1 MPRRFSLK
9 TRLLSLLLS
18 AAMVLMFLPASA
30 FAADDEQVRVG
41 DAWLGSA
48 TRVVSCGEGGTAA
61 YDPDTKT
68 LTLTNVTINHDY
80 NAAIWNTVEGLTIKL
95 VGKNSINSGEQTGI
109 LSMQG
114 CGLLTLTGEEG
125 SLNITTADGQA
136 IYANTGSLLIKD
148 TTVTASTE
156 AFDTC
161 AVSAD
166 LGIEISGST
175 LESAIASG
183 NAIYTPGDLKI
194 ENSNVT
200 TSNDNQNNKGY
211 PAIWSDG
218 DITING
224 GQLKSTCKGG
234 TALGA
239 ASTISITGCTLESAS
254 TDGNAIYTPGDLKIE
269 NSNVTT
275 SNDNTNNNGYPAIWC
290 YGDITINGGQLKST
304 CIGSD
309 ALGAVGALSIT
320 DCNVENKGYYTA
332 LYSGGKMTLT
342 GGSITAEAE
351 NNAIISNSA
360 MTITNATVKA
370 TAQRYDALRASD
382 VMKINGGS
390 ITADA
395 GDNAIISYSAM
406 TITNA
411 TVKATAQ
418 RHNALRASDVMKIN
432 GGRVEA
438 TTVLYDEETYAIH
451 MQPLDD
457 GSNDGRMEIGG
468 GVELYVKGFSGI
480 AVGDEATIADAHIVI
495 DSEDWSIDMPVKFA
509 EGCDI
514 ALALGG
520 DSMES
525 AEPFDWYSMSLEPFT
540 PGTPGGTYRYLELF
554 SGAKHTLRVTNG
566 MISELNGK
574 PYTGNEAEIP
584 AGSPVTLTLTVNED
598 AFTAGEV
605 FSSWTLSPT
614 PRDLQING
622 NVITF
627 TMPAEDVEIRATGD
641 IPPEPGPDAEG
652 SPLFGLALGAVGGT
666 LVGLTFYAA
675 HELGITQ
682 TLRETLPA
690 GAAIPANRGE
700 LALLLWNAADKPEP
714 EKQPAFTDVSDLETA
729 KAAQWAIEAG
739 LMETESSGKF
749 APAKRVT
756 RLKVFRTWKAANH

>member
-9 TRLLSLLLS
+9 VRLLSLLLS

-41 DAWLGSA
+41 DTWLGSA
-48 TRVVSCGEGGTAA
+48 MRSVTCGEGTAT

-68 LTLTNVTINHDY
+68 LTLTKATINHDY
-80 NAAIWNTVEGLTIKL
+80 NAAIWNTVEGLTIEL
-95 VGKNSINSGEQTGI
+95 VGENSINSGEQTGI
-109 LSMQG
+109 LSQEG
-114 CGLLTLTGEEG
+114 CGLLTLTGEG
-125 SLNITTADGQA
+125 SLNITVTGGNA
-136 IYANTGSLLIKD
+136 IFVNTGSLLIKD
-148 TTVTASTE
+148 TTVTVSSGASD
-156 AFDTC
+156 AC
-161 AVSAD
+161 AVTAD
-166 LGIEISGST
+166 YDIEISGST
-175 LESAIASG
+175 LESAIANG
-183 NAIYTPGDLKI
+183 NAIFARGDLKI

-200 TSNDNQNNKGY
+200 TSNDNKNDDGY
-211 PAIWSDG
+211 PAIWCKG

-275 SNDNTNNNGYPAIWC
+275 NSAGNLPAIWSDS
-290 YGDITINGGQLKST
+290 DITINGGQLKST
-304 CIGSD
+304 CTGSD
-309 ALGAVGALSIT
+309 ALGAAGTLSIT
-320 DCNVENKGYYTA
+320 NCNVENKGASA
-332 LYSGGKMTLT
+332 LYSQGEMTLT

-351 NNAIISNSA
+351 YNAIISRSA

-370 TAQRYDALRASD
+370 TAQKY
-382 VMKINGGS
+382 
-390 ITADA
+390 
-395 GDNAIISYSAM
+395 
-406 TITNA
+406 
-411 TVKATAQ
+411 
-418 RHNALRASDVMKIN
+418 NALRASDVMKID

-438 TTVLYDEETYAIH
+438 TTVLYDKETYAIH
-451 MQPLDD
+451 MQPMDD
-457 GSNDGRMEIGG
+457 GSNNGRMEIGG
-468 GVELYVKGFSGI
+468 GVELYAKGFSGI
-480 AVGDEATIADAHIVI
+480 FVGEGATIADAHIVI
-495 DSEDWSIDMPVKFA
+495 DSDDWSIDMPVKFA
-509 EGCDI
+509 EGYDI

-525 AEPFDWYSMSLEPFT
+525 AKPFDWYSMSLEPFT
-540 PGTPGGTYRYLELF
+540 PGTPGTYPYLELF

-566 MISELNGK
+566 TISEMNGK

-614 PRDLQING
+614 PRDLQIDG

-641 IPPEPGPDAEG
+641 IPPEPTPDAEG

-675 HELGITQ
+675 HQLGITQ

-714 EKQPAFTDVSDLETA
+714 ENQPAFTDVSDPETA

>member
-1 MPRRFSLK
+1 MRQKKGMFLMPRRFSLK

-95 VGKNSINSGEQTGI
+95 VGKNSINSGKQTGI

-254 TDGNAIYTPGDLKIE
+254 TDGNAIYTPGDLTIE

-275 SNDNTNNNGYPAIWC
+275 NSAGNLPAIWSDS
-290 YGDITINGGQLKST
+290 DITINGGQLKST
-304 CIGSD
+304 CTGSD
-309 ALGAVGALSIT
+309 ALGAVGTLSIT
-320 DCNVENKGYYTA
+320 NCNVENKGGYTA

-342 GGSITAEAE
+342 
-351 NNAIISNSA
+351 
-360 MTITNATVKA
+360 NATVKA
-370 TAQRYDALRASD
+370 TAQTY
-382 VMKINGGS
+382 
-390 ITADA
+390 
-395 GDNAIISYSAM
+395 
-406 TITNA
+406 
-411 TVKATAQ
+411 
-418 RHNALRASDVMKIN
+418 NALRASDVMKID

-438 TTVLYDEETYAIH
+438 TTFGEEEYAIH
-451 MQPLDD
+451 MEPMAD

-468 GVELYVKGFSGI
+468 GVELYVKGYNGI
-480 AVGDEATIADAHIVI
+480 SVGEGATIEDAHIVI
-495 DSEDWSIDMPVKFA
+495 DSEDCSIDMPVKFA
-509 EGCDI
+509 DGYDI
-514 ALALGG
+514 ARALGG
-520 DSMES
+520 DSMEN

-540 PGTPGGTYRYLELF
+540 PGTPGGTYRYLELL

-574 PYTGNEAEIP
+574 PYTGSEAEIP

-614 PRDLQING
+614 PRDLQIDG

-627 TMPAEDVEIRATGD
+627 TMPTEDVEIRATGD
-641 IPPEPGPDAEG
+641 IPPEPGPDADG
-652 SPLFGLALGAVGGT
+652 SPLFGLALGAVSGT
-666 LVGLTFYAA
+666 LVGLTLYTV

>member
-95 VGKNSINSGEQTGI
+95 VGKNSINSGKQTGI

-114 CGLLTLTGEEG
+114 CGLLTLTGEG

-254 TDGNAIYTPGDLKIE
+254 TGSNAIYTPGDLTIE

-275 SNDNTNNNGYPAIWC
+275 NSAGNLPAIWSDS
-290 YGDITINGGQLKST
+290 DITINGGQLKST
-304 CIGSD
+304 CTGSD
-309 ALGAVGALSIT
+309 ALGATGTLSIT
-320 DCNVENKGYYTA
+320 DCTVENKGYYTA

-351 NNAIISNSA
+351 DNAILSRSA

-370 TAQRYDALRASD
+370 TAQKY
-382 VMKINGGS
+382 
-390 ITADA
+390 
-395 GDNAIISYSAM
+395 
-406 TITNA
+406 
-411 TVKATAQ
+411 
-418 RHNALRASDVMKIN
+418 NALRASDVMKID

-438 TTVLYDEETYAIH
+438 TTFGENIYAIH
-451 MQPLDD
+451 MQPMDD
-457 GSNDGRMEIGG
+457 GSNNGRMEIGG

-480 AVGDEATIADAHIVI
+480 FVGEEATIADAHIVI
-495 DSEDWSIDMPVKFA
+495 DSDDWSIDMPVKFA
-509 EGCDI
+509 DGYDI
-514 ALALGG
+514 ARALGG
-520 DSMES
+520 DSKGS

-540 PGTPGGTYRYLELF
+540 PGTPGTYRYLELL

-605 FSSWTLSPT
+605 FSSWTLFPT
-614 PRDLQING
+614 PRDLQIDG

-641 IPPEPGPDAEG
+641 IPPEPTPDAEG

-675 HELGITQ
+675 HEIGITQ

>member
-30 FAADDEQVRVG
+30 FAADDQQVRVG
-41 DAWLGSA
+41 GQWLGSA
-48 TRVVSCGEGGTAA
+48 TRSVTCGEGTAA

-68 LTLTNVTINHDY
+68 LTLTNATINHDY
-80 NAAIWNTVEGLTIKL
+80 NAAIWNTVENLTIEL
-95 VGKNSINSGEQTGI
+95 VGENSINSGEQTGI
-109 LSMQG
+109 LNQEL
-114 CGLLTLTGEEG
+114 CGLLTLTGDG
-125 SLNITTADGQA
+125 SLNITVTGGNA
-136 IYANTGSLLIKD
+136 IYVNKGSLLIKD
-148 TTVTASTE
+148 TTVKVSSE
-156 AFDTC
+156 AFDAC

-166 LGIEISGST
+166 YGIEISGST
-175 LESAIASG
+175 FESAIANG
-183 NAIYTPGDLKI
+183 NAIFVRGYMNGDLKI

-200 TSNDNQNNKGY
+200 TSNDNKNGDGY
-211 PAIWSDG
+211 PAIWCDG

-224 GQLKSTCKGG
+224 GR
-234 TALGA
+234 
-239 ASTISITGCTLESAS
+239 
-254 TDGNAIYTPGDLKIE
+254 
-269 NSNVTT
+269 
-275 SNDNTNNNGYPAIWC
+275 
-290 YGDITINGGQLKST
+290 LKST

-309 ALGAVGALSIT
+309 ALGAAGTLSIT
-320 DCNVENKGYYTA
+320 NCNVENKGGYTA

-351 NNAIISNSA
+351 GNAIMSRSA

-370 TAQRYDALRASD
+370 TAQTY
-382 VMKINGGS
+382 
-390 ITADA
+390 
-395 GDNAIISYSAM
+395 
-406 TITNA
+406 
-411 TVKATAQ
+411 
-418 RHNALRASDVMKIN
+418 NALRASDVMKID

-451 MQPLDD
+451 MEPMAD

-480 AVGDEATIADAHIVI
+480 SVGEEATIADAHIVI
-495 DSEDWSIDMPVKFA
+495 DSDDWSIDMPVKFA
-509 EGCDI
+509 EGYDI

-525 AEPFDWYSMSLEPFT
+525 AEPFDWYSMKLEPFT
-540 PGTPGGTYRYLELF
+540 PGTPGTFPYLELF

-566 MISELNGK
+566 TISELNGK
-574 PYTGNEAEIP
+574 QYTGNEAEIP

-614 PRDLQING
+614 PKDLQIDG

-641 IPPEPGPDAEG
+641 IPPEPTPDAEV

-675 HELGITQ
+675 HQLGITQ

-714 EKQPAFTDVSDLETA
+714 ENQPTFTDVSDPETA

-756 RLKVFRTWKAANH
+756 RLKVFRTWKSAGH

>member
-1 MPRRFSLK
+1 MRQKKGMFLMPRRFSLK

-114 CGLLTLTGEEG
+114 CGLLTLTGEG

-200 TSNDNQNNKGY
+200 TNSAGNL
-211 PAIWSDG
+211 PAIWSDS

-224 GQLKSTCKGG
+224 GQLKSTC
-234 TALGA
+234 T
-239 ASTISITGCTLESAS
+239 
-254 TDGNAIYTPGDLKIE
+254 
-269 NSNVTT
+269 
-275 SNDNTNNNGYPAIWC
+275 
-290 YGDITINGGQLKST
+290 
-304 CIGSD
+304 GSD
-309 ALGAVGALSIT
+309 ALGATGTLSIT
-320 DCNVENKGYYTA
+320 DCTVENKGYYTA

-351 NNAIISNSA
+351 DNAIISNSA

-370 TAQRYDALRASD
+370 TAQH
-382 VMKINGGS
+382 I
-390 ITADA
+390 
-395 GDNAIISYSAM
+395 
-406 TITNA
+406 
-411 TVKATAQ
+411 
-418 RHNALRASDVMKIN
+418 NALRASDVMKID

-438 TTVLYDEETYAIH
+438 TTFGDEEYAIH
-451 MQPLDD
+451 MEPIDD
-457 GSNDGRMEIGG
+457 EDNNGRMEIGG

-480 AVGDEATIADAHIVI
+480 FVGEEATIADAHIVI
-495 DSEDWSIDMPVKFA
+495 DSDEWSIDMPVKFA
-509 EGCDI
+509 DGYDI

-520 DSMES
+520 DSMEN
-525 AEPFDWYSMSLEPFT
+525 AEPFDWYSMSLEPYT
-540 PGTPGGTYRYLELF
+540 PNQPGTYRYLELL

-574 PYTGNEAEIP
+574 QYGDNVTDIP

-614 PRDLQING
+614 PRDLQIDG

>member
-1 MPRRFSLK
+1 MRQKKGMFLMPRRFSLK

-114 CGLLTLTGEEG
+114 CGLLTLTGEG

-183 NAIYTPGDLKI
+183 NAIYTPGDLTI

-200 TSNDNQNNKGY
+200 TNSAGNL
-211 PAIWSDG
+211 PAIWSDS

-224 GQLKSTCKGG
+224 GQLKSTC
-234 TALGA
+234 T
-239 ASTISITGCTLESAS
+239 
-254 TDGNAIYTPGDLKIE
+254 
-269 NSNVTT
+269 
-275 SNDNTNNNGYPAIWC
+275 
-290 YGDITINGGQLKST
+290 
-304 CIGSD
+304 GSD
-309 ALGAVGALSIT
+309 ALGATGTLSIT
-320 DCNVENKGYYTA
+320 DCTVENKGYYTA

-351 NNAIISNSA
+351 DNAILSRSA

-370 TAQRYDALRASD
+370 TAQKY
-382 VMKINGGS
+382 
-390 ITADA
+390 
-395 GDNAIISYSAM
+395 
-406 TITNA
+406 
-411 TVKATAQ
+411 
-418 RHNALRASDVMKIN
+418 NALRASDVMKID

-438 TTVLYDEETYAIH
+438 TTFGENIYAIH
-451 MQPLDD
+451 MQPMDD
-457 GSNDGRMEIGG
+457 GSNNGRMEIGG

-480 AVGDEATIADAHIVI
+480 FVGEEATIADAHIVI
-495 DSEDWSIDMPVKFA
+495 DSDDWSIDMPVKFA
-509 EGCDI
+509 DGYDI
-514 ALALGG
+514 ARALGG
-520 DSMES
+520 DSKGS

-540 PGTPGGTYRYLELF
+540 PGTPGTYRYLELL

-605 FSSWTLSPT
+605 FSSWTLFPT
-614 PRDLQING
+614 PRDLQIDG

-641 IPPEPGPDAEG
+641 IPPEPTPDAEG

-675 HELGITQ
+675 HEIGITQ

>member
-1 MPRRFSLK
+1 MRQKKGMFLMPRRFSLK
-9 TRLLSLLLS
+9 ARLLSLLLS

-30 FAADDEQVRVG
+30 FAADDNQVLVG
-41 DAWLGSA
+41 GQWLGSA
-48 TRVVSCGEGGTAA
+48 KRTVPCGEGTAA

-68 LTLTNVTINHDY
+68 LTLTNATINYDK
-80 NAAIWNTVEGLTIKL
+80 NAAIFNATDGLTIEL
-95 VGKNSINSGEQTGI
+95 VGENSINPGGQPGI

-125 SLNITTADGQA
+125 SLKITATAGHA
-136 IYANTGSLLIKD
+136 ICVNTGSLLVKD
-148 TTVTASTE
+148 TTVKVSSDVPAVY
-156 AFDTC
+156 ADFD
-161 AVSAD
+161 
-166 LGIEISGST
+166 IEISGST
-175 LESAIASG
+175 LESASANS

-200 TSNDNQNNKGY
+200 TSNDNKNDNGY
-211 PAIWSDG
+211 PAIWCDS

-239 ASTISITGCTLESAS
+239 AGTISITGNTFESAS
-254 TDGNAIYTPGDLKIE
+254 TGSNAIYTPGDLTIE

-275 SNDNTNNNGYPAIWC
+275 NSAGNFPAIWS
-290 YGDITINGGQLKST
+290 DRNITINGGQLKST
-304 CIGSD
+304 CTGSD
-309 ALGAVGALSIT
+309 ALGAAGTLSIT
-320 DCNVENKGYYTA
+320 NCNVENKGASA
-332 LYSGGKMTLT
+332 LYSQGEMTLT
-342 GGSITAEAE
+342 DGSITAEAE
-351 NNAIISNSA
+351 YNAIISNSA

-370 TAQRYDALRASD
+370 TAQKY
-382 VMKINGGS
+382 
-390 ITADA
+390 
-395 GDNAIISYSAM
+395 
-406 TITNA
+406 
-411 TVKATAQ
+411 
-418 RHNALRASDVMKIN
+418 NALRASDVMKID

-438 TTVLYDEETYAIH
+438 TTTTVLYDDAEPYAIH
-451 MQPLDD
+451 MQPMDD
-457 GSNDGRMEIGG
+457 GSNNGRMEIGG
-468 GVELYVKGFSGI
+468 GVELYVKGYNGI
-480 AVGDEATIADAHIVI
+480 SVGEGATIEDAHIVI
-495 DSEDWSIDMPVKFA
+495 DSEDCSIDMPVKFA
-509 EGCDI
+509 DGYDI
-514 ALALGG
+514 ARALGG
-520 DSMES
+520 DSKEN
-525 AEPFDWYSMSLEPFT
+525 AKPFDWYSMSLEPFT
-540 PGTPGGTYRYLELF
+540 PGTPGGTYRYLELL

-566 MISELNGK
+566 MISEMNGK

-605 FSSWTLSPT
+605 FSGWTLSPT
-614 PRDLQING
+614 PRDLQIDG

-641 IPPEPGPDAEG
+641 IPPEPTPDAEV
-652 SPLFGLALGAVGGT
+652 SPLFGIALGAVGGT

-714 EKQPAFTDVSDLETA
+714 EKQPTFTDVSDLETA

-756 RLKVFRTWKAANH
+756 RLKVFKTWKAANH

>member
-41 DAWLGSA
+41 DTWLGSA
-48 TRVVSCGEGGTAA
+48 TRSVACGEGTAA

-68 LTLTNVTINHDY
+68 LTLTNVTINCDDTT
-80 NAAIWNTVEGLTIKL
+80 AIFNKTDGLTIKL
-95 VGKNSINSGEQTGI
+95 VGENSINSGKQSGI

-114 CGLLTLTGEEG
+114 CGLLTLTGEG
-125 SLNITTADGQA
+125 SLNITAAGHA

-148 TTVTASTE
+148 TTVKVSS
-156 AFDTC
+156 DIL
-161 AVSAD
+161 AVCAD
-166 LGIEISGST
+166 LGIEISNST
-175 LESAIASG
+175 IESASTDG
-183 NAIYTPGDLKI
+183 NAIYAPGDLTI

-200 TSNDNQNNKGY
+200 TSNDNKNDDGY

-224 GQLKSTCKGG
+224 GQLKSTCAGSK
-234 TALGA
+234 ALGA
-239 ASTISITGCTLESAS
+239 DGSLLVKDTTVKVSSDVLAVYANLGIEFSGSTFESSS
-254 TDGNAIYTPGDLKIE
+254 TNGNAIWTPGDLKIE

-275 SNDNTNNNGYPAIWC
+275 SNDNKNDNGYPAIWC
-290 YGDITINGGQLKST
+290 DGDITINGGQLKST
-304 CIGSD
+304 CAGSD
-309 ALGAVGALSIT
+309 ALGAAGTLSIT
-320 DCNVENKGYYTA
+320 DCTVENKGASA
-332 LYSGGKMTLT
+332 LYSQGKMTLT
-342 GGSITAEAE
+342 GGSITADAE
-351 NNAIISNSA
+351 YNAIISNSA

-370 TAQRYDALRASD
+370 TAQKY
-382 VMKINGGS
+382 
-390 ITADA
+390 
-395 GDNAIISYSAM
+395 
-406 TITNA
+406 
-411 TVKATAQ
+411 
-418 RHNALRASDVMKIN
+418 NALRASDVMKID
-432 GGRVEA
+432 GGKVEA
-438 TTVLYDEETYAIH
+438 TTVLYDDETYAIH
-451 MQPLDD
+451 MQPMDD

-480 AVGDEATIADAHIVI
+480 NVGDEATIADAHIVI

-509 EGCDI
+509 EGYDI

-525 AEPFDWYSMSLEPFT
+525 AEPFDWYSMSLKPFT

-554 SGAKHTLRVTNG
+554 SGARHTLRVTNG
-566 MISELNGK
+566 MISEMNGK

-614 PRDLQING
+614 PRDLQIDG

-641 IPPEPGPDAEG
+641 IPPEPTPDAEV

-682 TLRETLPA
+682 ILRETLPA

-714 EKQPAFTDVSDLETA
+714 ENQPAFTDVSDPETA
-729 KAAQWAIEAG
+729 KAAQWTIEAG
-739 LMETESSGKF
+739 LMETDSSGKF
-749 APAKRVT
+749 APTKRVT
-756 RLKVFRTWKAANH
+756 RLKVFRTWKAAKH

>member
-9 TRLLSLLLS
+9 ARLLSLLLS

-41 DAWLGSA
+41 DTWLGSA
-48 TRVVSCGEGGTAA
+48 MRSVPCGEGTAA

-68 LTLTNVTINHDY
+68 LTLTNVTINYDDTT
-80 NAAIWNTVEGLTIKL
+80 AIFNKTDGLTIEL
-95 VGKNSINSGEQTGI
+95 VGKNSINSGKQSGI

-114 CGLLTLTGEEG
+114 CGLLTLTGEG
-125 SLNITTADGQA
+125 SLNITAAGHA
-136 IYANTGSLLIKD
+136 IYANTGSLLVKD
-148 TTVTASTE
+148 TTVKVSS
-156 AFDTC
+156 DVL
-161 AVSAD
+161 AVCAD

-175 LESAIASG
+175 FESSSTDG
-183 NAIYTPGDLKI
+183 NAIYAPGDLKI

-200 TSNDNQNNKGY
+200 TSSDNESGTTY
-211 PAIWSDG
+211 PAIWCDRN
-218 DITING
+218 ITING
-224 GQLKSTCKGG
+224 GQLKSTC
-234 TALGA
+234 T
-239 ASTISITGCTLESAS
+239 
-254 TDGNAIYTPGDLKIE
+254 
-269 NSNVTT
+269 
-275 SNDNTNNNGYPAIWC
+275 
-290 YGDITINGGQLKST
+290 
-304 CIGSD
+304 GSD
-309 ALGAVGALSIT
+309 ALGAAGTLSIT
-320 DCNVENKGYYTA
+320 NCNVENKGASA
-332 LYSGGKMTLT
+332 LYSQGEMTLT

-351 NNAIISNSA
+351 YNAIISNSA

-370 TAQRYDALRASD
+370 TAQKY
-382 VMKINGGS
+382 
-390 ITADA
+390 
-395 GDNAIISYSAM
+395 
-406 TITNA
+406 
-411 TVKATAQ
+411 
-418 RHNALRASDVMKIN
+418 NALRASDVMKID
-432 GGRVEA
+432 GGWVKA
-438 TTVLYDEETYAIH
+438 TTVLHDDAEPYAIH

-457 GSNDGRMEIGG
+457 GSNNGRMEIGG
-468 GVELYVKGFSGI
+468 GVELYVKGVNGI
-480 AVGDEATIADAHIVI
+480 SVGEGATIEDAHIVI
-495 DSEDWSIDMPVKFA
+495 DSEDCSIDMPVKFA
-509 EGCDI
+509 EGYDI
-514 ALALGG
+514 ARALGG

-525 AEPFDWYSMSLEPFT
+525 AKPFDWYSMSLEPFT
-540 PGTPGGTYRYLELF
+540 PGTPGTYPYLELL

-574 PYTGNEAEIP
+574 PYTGSEAEIP

-598 AFTAGEV
+598 AFTAGEM

-614 PRDLQING
+614 PRDLQIDG

-641 IPPEPGPDAEG
+641 IPPEPTPDAEG

-666 LVGLTFYAA
+666 LVGLTLYTA

-714 EKQPAFTDVSDLETA
+714 ENQPAFTDVSDPETA

-756 RLKVFRTWKAANH
+756 RLKVFRTWKAAKH

>member
-30 FAADDEQVRVG
+30 FAADDQQVRVG
-41 DAWLGSA
+41 YTWLGSA
-48 TRVVSCGEGGTAA
+48 TRTVTCGEGTAA

-68 LTLTNVTINHDY
+68 LTLTNATINHDY
-80 NAAIWNTVEGLTIKL
+80 NAAIWNTVENLTIEL
-95 VGKNSINSGEQTGI
+95 VGENSINSGEQTGI

-114 CGLLTLTGEEG
+114 CGLLTLTGDG
-125 SLNITTADGQA
+125 SLKITVTEGNA
-136 IYANTGSLLIKD
+136 IYVNDGSLLIKD
-148 TTVTASTE
+148 TTVKVSSAASN
-156 AFDTC
+156 AC
-161 AVSAD
+161 AVFAD
-166 LGIEISGST
+166 KGIEISGST
-175 LESAIASG
+175 LESAIANG
-183 NAIYTPGDLKI
+183 NAIYTPGNLKI

-200 TSNDNQNNKGY
+200 TSNDNKN
-211 PAIWSDG
+211 G
-218 DITING
+218 D
-224 GQLKSTCKGG
+224 
-234 TALGA
+234 
-239 ASTISITGCTLESAS
+239 
-254 TDGNAIYTPGDLKIE
+254 
-269 NSNVTT
+269 
-275 SNDNTNNNGYPAIWC
+275 GYPAIWC
-290 YGDITINGGQLKST
+290 ASNITINGGQLKST

-309 ALGAVGALSIT
+309 ALGAAGTLSIT
-320 DCNVENKGYYTA
+320 NCNVENKGYYTA
-332 LYSGGKMTLT
+332 LYSGGEMTLT

-351 NNAIISNSA
+351 DNAIMSRSA
-360 MTITNATVKA
+360 MTITNATIKA
-370 TAQRYDALRASD
+370 TAQHY
-382 VMKINGGS
+382 
-390 ITADA
+390 
-395 GDNAIISYSAM
+395 
-406 TITNA
+406 
-411 TVKATAQ
+411 
-418 RHNALRASDVMKIN
+418 NALRASDVMKID
-432 GGRVEA
+432 GGWVKA
-438 TTVLYDEETYAIH
+438 TTVLHDDAEPYAIH
-451 MQPLDD
+451 MQPMDD
-457 GSNDGRMEIGG
+457 GSNNGRMEIGG
-468 GVELYVKGFSGI
+468 GVELYVKGVNGI
-480 AVGDEATIADAHIVI
+480 SVGEGATIEDAHIVI
-495 DSEDWSIDMPVKFA
+495 DSEDCSIDMPVKFA
-509 EGCDI
+509 DGYDI
-514 ALALGG
+514 ALALGSE
-520 DSMES
+520 SMEN

-540 PGTPGGTYRYLELF
+540 PGTPGGTYRYLELL

-627 TMPAEDVEIRATGD
+627 TMPAENVEIRATGD
-641 IPPEPGPDAEG
+641 IPPEPTPDAEV

-714 EKQPAFTDVSDLETA
+714 EKQPAFTDVSDPETA

-749 APAKRVT
+749 APAKHVT
-756 RLKVFRTWKAANH
+756 RLKVFRTWKSAGH

>member
-95 VGKNSINSGEQTGI
+95 VGKNSINSGKQTGI

-275 SNDNTNNNGYPAIWC
+275 NSAGNLPAIWSDS
-290 YGDITINGGQLKST
+290 DITINGGQLKST

-309 ALGAVGALSIT
+309 ALGAVGTLSIT
-320 DCNVENKGYYTA
+320 NCNVENKGGYTA

-342 GGSITAEAE
+342 
-351 NNAIISNSA
+351 
-360 MTITNATVKA
+360 NATVKA
-370 TAQRYDALRASD
+370 TAQTY
-382 VMKINGGS
+382 
-390 ITADA
+390 
-395 GDNAIISYSAM
+395 
-406 TITNA
+406 
-411 TVKATAQ
+411 
-418 RHNALRASDVMKIN
+418 NALRASDVMKID

-438 TTVLYDEETYAIH
+438 TTFGEEEYAIH
-451 MQPLDD
+451 MEPMAD

-468 GVELYVKGFSGI
+468 GVELYVKGYNGI
-480 AVGDEATIADAHIVI
+480 SVGEGATIEDAHIVI
-495 DSEDWSIDMPVKFA
+495 DSEDCSIDMPVKFA
-509 EGCDI
+509 DGYDI
-514 ALALGG
+514 ARALGG
-520 DSMES
+520 DSMEN

-540 PGTPGGTYRYLELF
+540 PGTPGGTYRYLELL

-574 PYTGNEAEIP
+574 PYTGSEAEIP

-614 PRDLQING
+614 PRDLQIDG

-627 TMPAEDVEIRATGD
+627 TMPTEDVEIRATGD
-641 IPPEPGPDAEG
+641 IPPEPGPDADG
-652 SPLFGLALGAVGGT
+652 SPLFGLALGAVSGT
-666 LVGLTFYAA
+666 LVGLTLYTV

>member
-1 MPRRFSLK
+1 MRQKKGMFLMPRRFSLK

-114 CGLLTLTGEEG
+114 CGLLTLTGEG

-254 TDGNAIYTPGDLKIE
+254 TGSNAIYTPGDLTIE

-275 SNDNTNNNGYPAIWC
+275 NSAGNLPAIWSDS
-290 YGDITINGGQLKST
+290 DITINGGQLKST
-304 CIGSD
+304 CTGSD
-309 ALGAVGALSIT
+309 ALGATGTLSIT
-320 DCNVENKGYYTA
+320 DCTVENKGYYTA

-351 NNAIISNSA
+351 DNAIISNSA

-370 TAQRYDALRASD
+370 TAQH
-382 VMKINGGS
+382 I
-390 ITADA
+390 
-395 GDNAIISYSAM
+395 
-406 TITNA
+406 
-411 TVKATAQ
+411 
-418 RHNALRASDVMKIN
+418 NALRASDVMKID

-438 TTVLYDEETYAIH
+438 TTFGDEEYAIH
-451 MQPLDD
+451 MEPIDD
-457 GSNDGRMEIGG
+457 EDNNGRMEIGG

-480 AVGDEATIADAHIVI
+480 FVGEEATIADAHIVI
-495 DSEDWSIDMPVKFA
+495 DSDEWSIDMPVKFA
-509 EGCDI
+509 DGYDI

-520 DSMES
+520 DSMEN
-525 AEPFDWYSMSLEPFT
+525 AEPFDWYSMSLEPYT
-540 PGTPGGTYRYLELF
+540 PNQPGTYRYLELL

-574 PYTGNEAEIP
+574 QYGDNVTDIP

-614 PRDLQING
+614 PRDLQIDG